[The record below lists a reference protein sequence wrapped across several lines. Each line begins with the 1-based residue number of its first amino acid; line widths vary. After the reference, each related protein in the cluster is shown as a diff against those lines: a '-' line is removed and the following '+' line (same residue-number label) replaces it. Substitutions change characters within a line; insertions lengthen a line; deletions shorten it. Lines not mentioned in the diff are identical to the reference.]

1 MQGKW
6 ISKLVSYQKL
16 ESLIGTHNSMDTE
29 IVNLQRGAFILSL
42 DVELAWG
49 SVHRNK
55 LAQREKYFVETR
67 SNIQRLLK
75 ILERYQIHAT
85 WAVIGHLFLDR
96 CLPVNGINHPEIIRP
111 INQDGEDWF
120 LQDPC
125 STLQDSPI
133 WYGSDIIQQIVNCS
147 VHQEIGCHTFSH
159 VQAGGPGCGP
169 ECFDSE
175 LRACR
180 VEAEKL
186 KLELKSFVFPRNE
199 IGYLDILKE
208 NGFTVYRGNTNMFDR
223 LPDVVARLC
232 RLVYGY
238 MPTSPPVVLPTK
250 VDQLWNIPASFFYP
264 STFRWLKPVSNQLRF
279 IKTMMGLNKAVEKR
293 RILHLWFHP
302 FNLANQP
309 DTLFEQLEKV
319 FCQVDRYRKVGKIDN
334 FTMRDLAE
342 YLDRK

>member
-199 IGYLDILKE
+199 IGYLDILKW
-208 NGFTVYRGNTNMFDR
+208 
-223 LPDVVARLC
+223 LH
-232 RLVYGY
+232 
-238 MPTSPPVVLPTK
+238 
-250 VDQLWNIPASFFYP
+250 
-264 STFRWLKPVSNQLRF
+264 STFNLKIKDVRSKNNYAINSAIKLRSDMRRKITCRKPVNSGPFRLHRRTLGFRDMLRHFLNARFFFLPHRTVTQTTGPNQSPVHEQICIPSNRGG
-279 IKTMMGLNKAVEKR
+279 KM
-293 RILHLWFHP
+293 RIVL
-302 FNLANQP
+302 QSQSKMP
-309 DTLFEQLEKV
+309 DII
-319 FCQVDRYRKVGKIDN
+319 R
-334 FTMRDLAE
+334 
-342 YLDRK
+342 